1 MISRRK
7 QQYTALPAAIFY
19 LTTLTILC
27 LGAGSAWAVNPPGFA
42 DLAEKLGP
50 TVVNIYTTQTVKQ
63 SAPHGF
69 PFGNGMDLPPEFR
82 RFFGI
87 PDNGTPQ
94 NQSPQP
100 PREMKRTSLGSGVI
114 ISKDGYIVTNN
125 HVVENADEI
134 KIRLTN
140 LEEYDAKLIGRD
152 PKTDLALI
160 KIEPKNGLP
169 VVEFGDSESL
179 RVGDWVLAIGNP
191 FGLEQTVTAGIV
203 SAKGRTLGS
212 TPYENFIQTDAS
224 INPGNSGGPLFDLQG
239 RMVGINTAI
248 YSRGG
253 GNIGIGFA
261 IPVKMAENVIGQ
273 LKEHGAVIRGWL
285 GVMIQQ
291 VTPELAQQFNLD
303 RPIGAL
309 VGEVAEDSP
318 AQKAGIL
325 EGDVIIGFQGK
336 EVTQMSML
344 PSMVAQ
350 TSVGTKAK
358 VTVVR
363 KGKEKTLTV
372 KIAKL
377 KEDAV
382 LAGKTAPDAGRD
394 LGLSAQELTPELA
407 DSLGLSEESG
417 VIISD
422 VEPGSPAAETGISRG
437 DLILEINRRPIKKL
451 KDYSTALTKSK
462 KGASILL
469 WIKRGDHKRFVV
481 IPGK

>member
-1 MISRRK
+1 MISHNQHHRSAMPI
-7 QQYTALPAAIFY
+7 ALITLAI
-19 LTTLTILC
+19 LSLC
-27 LGAGSAWAVNPPGFA
+27 FFSGSALASTPPSFA

-50 TVVNIYTTQTVKQ
+50 TVVNIYTTQTVKAR
-63 SAPHGF
+63 SPHGRQ
-69 PFGNGMDLPPEFR
+69 FGPGRELPEQFR

-87 PDNGTPQ
+87 PDGVEPHEQ
-94 NQSPQP
+94 APE
-100 PREMKRTSLGSGVI
+100 REMKQTSLGSGVI

-134 KIRLTN
+134 KIRLTSHD
-140 LEEYDAKLIGRD
+140 EYDAKLIGRD

-160 KIEPKNGLP
+160 KISPKNDLP
-169 VVEFGDSESL
+169 VATFGDSEHL

-261 IPVKMAENVIGQ
+261 IPVKMAQNVIGQ
-273 LKEHGAVIRGWL
+273 LKEHGAVVRGWL

-291 VTPELAQQFNLD
+291 VTPELASQFNLD

-309 VGEVAEDSP
+309 VGEVSPDSP
-318 AQKAGIL
+318 AEKGGIK
-325 EGDVIIGFQGK
+325 EGDVIIAFQDK
-336 EVTQMSML
+336 EITQMSML

-350 TSVGTKAK
+350 TRVGTDAK
-358 VTVVR
+358 VTIIR
-363 KGKEKTLTV
+363 KGKKKTLTI

-382 LAGKTAPDAGRD
+382 VAGQSEPDAGRE

-407 DSLGLSEESG
+407 QSLGLDDDKG
-417 VIISD
+417 VIVAD
-422 VEPGSPAAETGISRG
+422 VESGSPAAETGIRRG
-437 DLILEINRRPIKKL
+437 DLILEINRTPIKKMQ
-451 KDYSTALTKSK
+451 DYLSALEKRQ
-462 KGASILL
+462 KGNSILL

-481 IPGK
+481 ITSK

>member
-1 MISRRK
+1 MISQHQYRRFPAPV
-7 QQYTALPAAIFY
+7 ALFSMAILSIF
-19 LTTLTILC
+19 LFS
-27 LGAGSAWAVNPPGFA
+27 GFAWASTPPSFA
-42 DLAEKLGP
+42 DLAENLGP
-50 TVVNIYTTQTVKQ
+50 TVVNIYTTQTVKAR
-63 SAPHGF
+63 SPHGNQ
-69 PFGNGMDLPPEFR
+69 FGNGKEIPEQFR

-87 PDNGTPQ
+87 PEGNAPHGQTQPQ
-94 NQSPQP
+94 
-100 PREMKRTSLGSGVI
+100 RKMKRTSLGSGVI
-114 ISKDGYIVTNN
+114 ISKDGFIVTNN

-160 KIEPKNGLP
+160 KIEPKNDLP
-169 VVEFGDSESL
+169 VAKFGDSEKL

-203 SAKGRTLGS
+203 SAKGRTLGT

-224 INPGNSGGPLFDLQG
+224 INPGNSGGPLFDLKG

-261 IPVKMAENVIGQ
+261 IPVKMAKNVINQ
-273 LKEHGAVIRGWL
+273 LKEHGTVVRGWL

-291 VTPELAQQFNLD
+291 VTPELAKQFNLEH
-303 RPIGAL
+303 PIGAL
-309 VGEVAEDSP
+309 VGEVAPDSP
-318 AQKAGIL
+318 ADKGGIKD
-325 EGDVIIGFQGK
+325 GDVIIAFQDH
-336 EVTQMSML
+336 EITQMSML

-350 TSVGTKAK
+350 TPVGTEAK

-363 KGKEKTLTV
+363 QGKKKNLTI

-377 KEDAV
+377 QEEAV
-382 LAGKTAPDAGRD
+382 AANQSGTDAGRE
-394 LGLSAQELTPELA
+394 LGLTAQELTPELA
-407 DSLGLSEESG
+407 KSLDLEDEKG
-417 VIISD
+417 VIVAD
-422 VEPGSPAAETGISRG
+422 VEPGSPAAETGIHRG
-437 DLILEINRRPIKKL
+437 DLILEINRNQIKEI
-451 KDYSTALTKSK
+451 KDYSSALKKSK
-462 KGASILL
+462 KGDSILL

-481 IPGK
+481 ISGE